1 MQPNCPAPRPMQRY
15 VREEVLLRMLR
26 TKVKRPTRTVRL
38 PRPQG
43 NQIFLVKPIPGLRIG
58 LTIFWLFHLSGFFL
72 DLDVFRNI
80 FIFSTVRLEAGK
92 NGSNSG

>member
-1 MQPNCPAPRPMQRY
+1 MKASLVMLMEEQGLGKPHLQKVLN
-15 VREEVLLRMLR
+15 REGWK
-26 TKVKRPTRTVRL
+26 THI

-58 LTIFWLFHLSGFFL
+58 LTIFWLFHLSCFFL

-92 NGSNSG
+92 NGYNSG